1 MLNQA
6 SHTFMWASGLNVRR
20 AGREKVQDIKE
31 IEKFLGLDS

>member
-20 AGREKVQDIKE
+20 VGKVRDIKE